1 MAIQP
6 AHIISAWTFMSLWQ
20 QREELGICETSHAFI
35 LEMTHVTSVSS
46 QLARTA
52 QLQGDWEH
60 QNRFPSE
67 C

>member
-1 MAIQP
+1 
-6 AHIISAWTFMSLWQ
+6 MSLWQ
-20 QREELGICETSHAFI
+20 RREELGICETSHAFI